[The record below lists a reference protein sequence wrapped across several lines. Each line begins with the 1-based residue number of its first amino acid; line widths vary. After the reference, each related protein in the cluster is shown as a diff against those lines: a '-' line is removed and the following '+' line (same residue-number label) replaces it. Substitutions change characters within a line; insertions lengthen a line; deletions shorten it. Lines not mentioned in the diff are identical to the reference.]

1 MSILFELRNLLLA
14 RGYKRGI
21 VTGALEKARNIPR
34 EEAIKKVERKSQQR
48 PVLVIQYDPRLPS
61 ITNIARRHW
70 RTMVSM
76 DPKLQEVFPE
86 PPLVA
91 YLVAPNLKSK

>member
-1 MSILFELRNLLLA
+1 MLQE
-14 RGYKRGI
+14 RGV
-21 VTGALEKARNIPR
+21 VTGAMKKARNIPR

-48 PVLVIQYDPRLPS
+48 PV
-61 ITNIARRHW
+61 HW
-70 RTMVSM
+70 RAMVSM

-91 YLVAPNLKSK
+91 